1 MRDNDLFQLALGVTS
16 PWFVASSNFDTDNR
30 RLDIRIDFKAGSRFE
45 CPECKAPACPV
56 HDTVAKTWRHLDFF
70 QHQAFL
76 TARTPRINCTKCGV
90 RLVTVPWAR
99 PGSGFTL
106 LFEGF
111 AMALAMHL
119 PVAVAAKRFLKIT
132 DQRLWRIVFHYV
144 EAAVARMDLA
154 DVSRVAI
161 DETAAKRGQDY
172 ITLVVDIDGRRV
184 VFVADGRIAD
194 TVRQFA
200 DHLEDHG
207 GDASRIKQAS
217 TDMSAAFIK
226 GVTENLTEAE
236 ITFDRFHVMKL
247 IGHAIDEVRRDEVKA
262 QPELKGTRYLWTKNA
277 VNLTARQSTVLD
289 ALSSTNLKT
298 ARAWR
303 MRLAF
308 QEIYDQ
314 PTRGWAEIFFDKW
327 IGWAKRS
334 RLDAM
339 KAVART
345 MEKHRDGIL
354 AWFDSGISNG
364 LIEGINSL
372 VQAAKAKARG
382 YRNSK
387 TLKAVTYLIAGKLD
401 LRLPT

>member
-1 MRDNDLFQLALGVTS
+1 MRDNDLFQLALGIAS
-16 PWFVASSNFDTDNR
+16 PWFVASSHFDAAKK
-30 RLDIRIDFKAGSRFE
+30 RLDIRLDFKTGARFA
-45 CPECKAPACPV
+45 CPECQAASCPV
-56 HDTVAKTWRHLDFF
+56 HDTTEKTWRHLDFF

-76 TARTPRINCTKCGV
+76 TARTPRITCTKCGV

-106 LFEGF
+106 LFEGM
-111 AMALAMHL
+111 AMTLARHM
-119 PVAVAAKRFLKIT
+119 PVATAARFLGIEDK
-132 DQRLWRIVFHYV
+132 RLWRIVFHYV
-144 EAAVARMDLA
+144 DAAVARMDLSN
-154 DVSRVAI
+154 VRSVAI
-161 DETAAKRGQDY
+161 DETAAKRGHDY
-172 ITLVVDIDGRRV
+172 ITLVVDTHTRRV
-184 VFVADGRIAD
+184 VFVTDGRSAD

-200 DHLEDHG
+200 DHLEERG

-217 TDMSAAFIK
+217 IDMSPAFIA

-247 IGHAIDEVRRDEVKA
+247 LGDAVDEVRRAEVKTR
-262 QPELKGTRYLWTKNA
+262 PELKGTRYVWTKNQP
-277 VNLTARQSTVLD
+277 NLTTSQSAVLD
-289 ALSSTNLKT
+289 TLASTNLKT

-308 QEIYDQ
+308 QEVYAMPSRAWGELGLDRW
-314 PTRGWAEIFFDKW
+314 T
-327 IGWAKRS
+327 GWAKRS
-334 RLDAM
+334 RLEPM

-345 MEKHRDGIL
+345 VEKHADGIL
-354 AWFDSGISNG
+354 AWFDSHISNG

-382 YRNSK
+382 YRNSQ
-387 TLKAVTYLIAGKLD
+387 TLKRMTYLIAGQLD

>member
-1 MRDNDLFQLALGVTS
+1 MRDNDLFQLALGITS
-16 PWFVASSNFDTDNR
+16 PWFVASSAFDAGKK
-30 RLDIRIDFKAGSRFE
+30 RLDIKLDFKTGARFA
-45 CPECKAPACPV
+45 CPDCKTDGCPV
-56 HDTVAKTWRHLDFF
+56 HDTVEKTWRHLDFF

-76 TARTPRINCTKCGV
+76 TARTPRITCGTCGV

-119 PVAVAAKRFLKIT
+119 PIAVAAGFLDVT
-132 DQRLWRIVFHYV
+132 DQRLWRVVFHYV

-154 DVSRVAI
+154 GVTRVCI
-161 DETAAKRGQDY
+161 DETAAKRGHDY

-184 VFVADGRIAD
+184 VFVADGRNAD

-200 DHLEDHG
+200 DHLEERG
-207 GDASRIKQAS
+207 GDASHIKQTS
-217 TDMSAAFIK
+217 IDMSPAFIA

-247 IGHAIDEVRRDEVKA
+247 IGDAVGEVRRSEVKA
-262 QPELKGTRYLWTKNA
+262 RPELRGTRYIWAKNA
-277 VNLTARQSTVLD
+277 PNLTARQSTILD
-289 ALSSTNLKT
+289 TLASTNLKT

-308 QEIYDQ
+308 QDIYAQ
-314 PTRGWAEIFFDKW
+314 PSRQWGELFFNKW
-327 IGWAKRS
+327 ISWAKRS

-345 MEKHRDGIL
+345 MEKHREGIL
-354 AWFDSGISNG
+354 AWFDSRISNG

-382 YRNSK
+382 YRNSR
-387 TLKAVTYLIAGKLD
+387 TLKAVTYMIAGKLD
-401 LRLPT
+401 LKLPT

>member
-1 MRDNDLFQLALGVTS
+1 MRDTHLLQLALGIQS
-16 PWFVASSNFDTDNR
+16 PWFVATSDFDLDNK
-30 RLDIRIDFKAGSRFE
+30 RLDIALDFKAGARFD
-45 CPECKAPACPV
+45 CPECTVAGCAV
-56 HDTVAKTWRHLDFF
+56 HDTVEKTWRHLDFF

-76 TARTPRINCTKCGV
+76 TARTPRITCTKCGV

-99 PGSGFTL
+99 AGSGFTL

-119 PVAVAAKRFLKIT
+119 PIAVAAGFLKVT
-132 DQRLWRIVFHYV
+132 DQRLWRVVFHYV
-144 EAAVARMDLA
+144 EAAVARMDLTG
-154 DVSRVAI
+154 VKRVCI

-172 ITLVVDIDGRRV
+172 ITLVVDMDGRRV
-184 VFVADGRIAD
+184 VFVADGRSAD

-200 DHLEDHG
+200 DHLEARG
-207 GDASRIKQAS
+207 GDASRIKQACI
-217 TDMSAAFIK
+217 DMSPAFIS
-226 GVTENLTEAE
+226 GVGENLTEAE

-247 IGHAIDEVRRDEVKA
+247 IGDAVDEVRRTEVKA
-262 QPELKGTRYLWTKNA
+262 RPELRGTRYVWTKNA
-277 VNLTARQSTVLD
+277 PNLTAKQSAMLD
-289 ALSSTNLKT
+289 ALASTNLKT

-308 QEIYDQ
+308 QDIYAQ
-314 PTRGWAEIFFDKW
+314 PTRGWGELFLGKW
-327 IGWAKRS
+327 ISWARRS
-334 RLDAM
+334 RLEPM

-345 MEKHRDGIL
+345 MEKHREGIL
-354 AWFDSGISNG
+354 AWFDSRISNG

-387 TLKAVTYLIAGKLD
+387 TLKAVTYMVAGKLD

>member
-1 MRDNDLFQLALGVTS
+1 MRDNDLFQLALGITS
-16 PWFVASSNFDTDNR
+16 PWFVATSAFDAANR
-30 RLDIRIDFKAGSRFE
+30 RLDIELDFKAGSRFD
-45 CPECKAPACPV
+45 CPDCKASGCPV
-56 HDTVAKTWRHLDFF
+56 HDTHEKKWRHLDFF

-76 TARTPRINCTKCGV
+76 TARTPRITCPKCGV

-99 PGSGFTL
+99 PNSGFTL

-111 AMALAMHL
+111 AMALAVHM
-119 PVAVAAKRFLKIT
+119 PIAVAAGFLKIT
-132 DQRLWRIVFHYV
+132 DKRLWLVVFHYV
-144 EAAVARMDLA
+144 GAAVARMDLSR
-154 DVSRVAI
+154 VTRVAI

-172 ITLVVDIDGRRV
+172 ITIVADIDDRRV
-184 VFVADGRIAD
+184 VFVTDGRSAD
-194 TVRQFA
+194 TVRQLA
-200 DHLEDHG
+200 DHIESHG

-217 TDMSAAFIK
+217 IDMSPAFIA

-247 IGHAIDEVRRDEVKA
+247 IGDAVDEVRRGEVKA
-262 QPELKGTRYLWTKNA
+262 RPELKGTRYVWAKNQP
-277 VNLTARQSTVLD
+277 NLTAKQADMLA
-289 ALSSTNLKT
+289 ALSTTNLKT

-308 QEIYDQ
+308 QDIYAQ
-314 PTRGWAEIFFDKW
+314 PSRPWGTLFLDKW

-334 RLDAM
+334 RLEPM

-354 AWFDSGISNG
+354 AWFDSRISNG

-382 YRNSK
+382 YRNK
-387 TLKAVTYLIAGKLD
+387 ETLKVVTYMVAGKLD

>member
-1 MRDNDLFQLALGVTS
+1 MRDTHLLQLALGVQS
-16 PWFVASSNFDTDNR
+16 PWFVASSDFDLAKK
-30 RLDIRIDFKAGSRFE
+30 RLDIKLDFKTGSRFACAE
-45 CPECKAPACPV
+45 CNAADCPV
-56 HDTVAKTWRHLDFF
+56 HDTTEKTWRHLDFF

-76 TARTPRINCTKCGV
+76 TARTPRISCPKCGV

-111 AMALAMHL
+111 AMALAMHM
-119 PVAVAAKRFLKIT
+119 PIAVAAGFLKVT
-132 DQRLWRIVFHYV
+132 DKRLWRVVFHYV

-154 DVSRVAI
+154 GVKRVAI
-161 DETAAKRGQDY
+161 DETAARRGHDY
-172 ITLVVDIDGRRV
+172 ITLVVDMDGRRV
-184 VFVADGRIAD
+184 VFVADGRSAD

-200 DHLEDHG
+200 DHLEDRG

-217 TDMSAAFIK
+217 IDMSPAFIS

-247 IGHAIDEVRRDEVKA
+247 IGDAVDEVRRTEVKA
-262 QPELKGTRYLWTKNA
+262 RPELRGTRYVWTKNEP
-277 VNLTARQSTVLD
+277 NLTARQSSILD
-289 ALSSTNLKT
+289 ALASTNLKT

-308 QEIYDQ
+308 QDIYAQ
-314 PTRGWAEIFFDKW
+314 PTRGWGELFFDKW

-334 RLDAM
+334 RLEPM

-345 MEKHRDGIL
+345 MEKHREGIL
-354 AWFDSGISNG
+354 AWFDSRISNG
-364 LIEGINSL
+364 LIEGINSV
-372 VQAAKAKARG
+372 VQAAKTKAHG
-382 YRNSK
+382 YRNSE
-387 TLKAVTYLIAGKLD
+387 TLKAVTYLVAGKLD

>member
-1 MRDNDLFQLALGVTS
+1 MRDTDLFQLALGITS
-16 PWFVASSNFDTDNR
+16 PWFVASSAFDAAKR
-30 RLDIRIDFKAGSRFE
+30 RLDIELDFKAGSRFD
-45 CPECKAPACPV
+45 CPECKAAGCPV
-56 HDTVAKTWRHLDFF
+56 HDTVEKKWRHLDFF
-70 QHQAFL
+70 QHQAIL
-76 TARTPRINCTKCGV
+76 TARTPRITCTKCGV

-99 PGSGFTL
+99 PNSGFTL

-111 AMALAMHL
+111 AMALAIHL
-119 PVAVAAKRFLKIT
+119 PIAVAAGFLKIT
-132 DQRLWRIVFHYV
+132 DKRLWRVVFHYV
-144 EAAVARMDLA
+144 GAAVARMDLSR
-154 DVSRVAI
+154 VKRVAI

-172 ITLVVDIDGRRV
+172 ITIVADIDDRRV
-184 VFVADGRIAD
+184 VFVTDGRSAD

-200 DHLEDHG
+200 DHLEAHA

-217 TDMSAAFIK
+217 IDMSPAFIS
-226 GVTENLTEAE
+226 GVTDNLTEAE

-247 IGHAIDEVRRDEVKA
+247 IGDAVDEVRRAEVKA
-262 QPELKGTRYLWTKNA
+262 RPELKGTRYVWTKNQP
-277 VNLTARQSTVLD
+277 NLTIKQSTVLD
-289 ALSSTNLKT
+289 TLSQTNLKT

-308 QEIYDQ
+308 QDIYAQ
-314 PTRGWAEIFFDKW
+314 PVRAWGELFLDRW

-334 RLDAM
+334 RLEPM

-354 AWFDSGISNG
+354 AWFDSRISNG

-382 YRNSK
+382 YRNK
-387 TLKAVTYLIAGKLD
+387 ETLKAVTYMVAGKLD
-401 LRLPT
+401 LKLPT

>member
-1 MRDNDLFQLALGVTS
+1 MRDNDLFQLALGITS
-16 PWFVASSNFDTDNR
+16 PWFVASSDFDTTRRRFDI
-30 RLDIRIDFKAGSRFE
+30 RLDFKPGSRFD
-45 CPECKAPACPV
+45 CPECKASGCPV

-99 PGSGFTL
+99 QGSGFTL

-119 PVAVAAKRFLKIT
+119 PIAVAAERFLKIT

-154 DVSRVAI
+154 GVRRVAI
-161 DETAAKRGQDY
+161 DETAAPRGHDY

-184 VFVADGRIAD
+184 VFVADGRSAD

-217 TDMSAAFIK
+217 IDMSPAFIK
-226 GVTENLTEAE
+226 GVAENLTEAE
-236 ITFDRFHVMKL
+236 VTFDRFHVMKL
-247 IGHAIDEVRRDEVKA
+247 IGDAIDEVRRAEVKA
-262 QPELKGTRYLWTKNA
+262 RPELRGTRYVWTKNA
-277 VNLTARQSTVLD
+277 ANLTTRQSMALD

-308 QEIYDQ
+308 QDIYAQ
-314 PTRGWAEIFFDKW
+314 PTRGWAEMFFDKW

-334 RLDAM
+334 RLDPM
-339 KAVART
+339 KALAHT
-345 MEKHRDGIL
+345 MQKHRDGIL
-354 AWFDSGISNG
+354 AWFGSRISNG

-387 TLKAVTYLIAGKLD
+387 TLKAVTYLIAGNLD
-401 LRLPT
+401 LKLPT